1 MATAR
6 QLEHPKAGLYEQD
19 FFAWVQ
25 DQAEA
30 LRAQQAGALDWEN
43 LLEEIESM
51 GRSERNALESRL
63 SLLLTLLMKWQWQP
77 EKRSKSWMQT
87 IREQRK
93 AIRKILKRVPPA
105 CEITSL
111 KPPFQGADGPLHAR
125 LTPSKA
131 SVQSSAGA
139 AGGVMSRI
147 ARPLH
152 TVQNP
157 PLHEGDPCL
166 TI

>member
-63 SLLLTLLMKWQWQP
+63 SLLLMHLMKWQWQP
-77 EKRSKSWMQT
+77 EKRGKSWMQT

-93 AIRKILKRVPPA
+93 AIRKILKNSPSLRNYVPEMLPEVWVEA
-105 CEITSL
+105 REDAAFETELPMSIFPGKCPWSL
-111 KPPFQGADGPLHAR
+111 DTHI
-125 LTPSKA
+125 LTDWVP
-131 SVQSSAGA
+131 
-139 AGGVMSRI
+139 
-147 ARPLH
+147 
-152 TVQNP
+152 
-157 PLHEGDPCL
+157 E
-166 TI
+166 